1 MMSTPK
7 RKQSTTVDEPL
18 RPSQAETK
26 ARSNGQAS
34 RVVDIVPHKT
44 ADEPHCSTMT
54 KETARERTAGR
65 SRPAIWQRWW
75 GRLAIIWG
83 IWTFIGLVFTLQFY
97 FAAYRSSRPMPF
109 LDAAYMQMVWAYVF
123 ALATPLVLW
132 AVTRMPIERENW
144 VRNALLHIPI
154 SIVLSVVLT
163 ALGHVLIWLR
173 WYWPQGKPLTFEGLA
188 RFVINNFTEAIGI
201 YMLIALTGYAFSYYR
216 RFREGQVKTLQLEA
230 QLSQAQLHALKMQ
243 LHPHFLFNTLHS
255 ISALLNKDA
264 DAARKMITRLG
275 DFLRLTL
282 ENSGAQE
289 VTLRQEME
297 FLSCYLEIERI
308 RFQDRL
314 VTHLD
319 VAQQTLDAKV
329 PNLILQPIVEN
340 AIRHGIAP
348 RSTQGLIE
356 IEAKQRNGRLR
367 IQVRD
372 NGPGLSA
379 HRTSEN
385 VFKKGLG
392 LANTETRLEQLYGS
406 AQSFQLSNNPE
417 GGLVVTL
424 EIPFHRDGALNPS
437 EIP

>member
-1 MMSTPK
+1 MMSIPK
-7 RKQSTTVDEPL
+7 RIPSASVDQAL
-18 RPSQAETK
+18 RPSRVQA
-26 ARSNGQAS
+26 ASRSNGQAS
-34 RVVDIVPHKT
+34 PTVGIVSDKT
-44 ADEPHCSTMT
+44 ADGPRCSTMT
-54 KETARERTAGR
+54 KETAQEQIATR
-65 SRPAIWQRWW
+65 SRPAVWQRWW

-83 IWTFIGLVFTLQFY
+83 IWTFIGLVFTAQFY
-97 FAAYRSSRPMPF
+97 FASYRSERPMPF
-109 LDAAYMQMVWAYVF
+109 VDAVYMQMIWAYLF

-132 AVTRMPIERENW
+132 TVTRMPIERDSW
-144 VRNALLHIPI
+144 IRNALLHLPI
-154 SIVLSVVLT
+154 SIVLGVLLT
-163 ALGHVLIWLR
+163 ALGRVLIWLR
-173 WYWPQGKPLTFEGLA
+173 WGWPYDKPLTFESIV
-188 RFVINNFTEAIGI
+188 RFVIANFTEAIGI

-282 ENSGAQE
+282 ENSGSQE

-314 VTHLD
+314 VTHVD

-348 RSTQGLIE
+348 RSTKGLIE

-406 AQSFQLSNNPE
+406 AQSFKLSNNPE
-417 GGLVVTL
+417 GGLIVTL
-424 EIPFHRDGALNPS
+424 EIPFHRDGAPNLS
-437 EIP
+437 EIT

>member
-1 MMSTPK
+1 VWLSRFLWDSEWTAHSSSMIEQTD
-7 RKQSTTVDEPL
+7 QE
-18 RPSQAETK
+18 PSQ
-26 ARSNGQAS
+26 RSG
-34 RVVDIVPHKT
+34 VPL
-44 ADEPHCSTMT
+44 
-54 KETARERTAGR
+54 
-65 SRPAIWQRWW
+65 WQRRWA
-75 GRLAIIWG
+75 RLAIIWG

-97 FAAYRSSRPMPF
+97 FASYRSERPTPF
-109 LDAAYMQMVWAYVF
+109 VDALYMQMIWAYLF

-132 AVTRMPIERENW
+132 AVTRMPLERDNW

-154 SIVLSVVLT
+154 SIVLGVLLT
-163 ALGHVLIWLR
+163 ALGRVLIWL
-173 WYWPQGKPLTFEGLA
+173 YWGWPLDKPLTFESVV
-188 RFVINNFTEAIGI
+188 RFVIANFTEAIGI

-216 RFREGQVKTLQLEA
+216 RFSEGQVRTLQLEA

-282 ENSGAQE
+282 ENSGSQE

-314 VTHLD
+314 VTRMD

-348 RSTQGLIE
+348 RSTPGLIE
-356 IEAKQRNGRLR
+356 IEAKQRNGTLR
-367 IQVRD
+367 IQIRD

-392 LANTETRLEQLYGS
+392 LANTETRLDQLYGRTHR
-406 AQSFQLSNNPE
+406 FNLSDNPD
-417 GGLVVTL
+417 GGLIVTL
-424 EIPFHRDGALNPS
+424 EIPFHRDGVAPNQS

>member
-1 MMSTPK
+1 MIEETG
-7 RKQSTTVDEPL
+7 QEPINK
-18 RPSQAETK
+18 TF
-26 ARSNGQAS
+26 
-34 RVVDIVPHKT
+34 RVSV
-44 ADEPHCSTMT
+44 
-54 KETARERTAGR
+54 
-65 SRPAIWQRWW
+65 WQRRWA
-75 GRLAIIWG
+75 RLAIIWA

-97 FAAYRSSRPMPF
+97 FAAYRSARPMPF
-109 LDAAYMQMVWAYVF
+109 VDAAYMQMIWAYLF
-123 ALATPLVLW
+123 ALATPLILW
-132 AVTRMPIERENW
+132 AVTRMPLERENW

-154 SIVLSVVLT
+154 SIFLGVLLT
-163 ALGHVLIWLR
+163 ALGHILIWLR
-173 WYWPQGKPLTFEGLA
+173 WGLPTGKPLTFEGIT
-188 RFVINNFTEAIGI
+188 RFVIGNFSEAIGI
-201 YMLIALTGYAFSYYR
+201 YLLIALTGYAFTYYR
-216 RFREGQVKTLQLEA
+216 RFREGEVRTLQLEA

-255 ISALLNKDA
+255 ISALLYKDA

-282 ENSGAQE
+282 ENSGSQE

-297 FLSCYLEIERI
+297 FLGCYLEIERI

-348 RSTQGLIE
+348 RSTTGLIE
-356 IEAKQRNGRLR
+356 IEAKQRNGTLR

-379 HRTSEN
+379 HRKSEN

-392 LANTETRLEQLYGS
+392 LANTETRLEQLYGR
-406 AQSFQLSNNPE
+406 AHSFNLSNKPN
-417 GGLVVTL
+417 GGLIVTL
-424 EIPFHRDGALNPS
+424 EIPFHRDGVTPS
-437 EIP
+437 EHEIV